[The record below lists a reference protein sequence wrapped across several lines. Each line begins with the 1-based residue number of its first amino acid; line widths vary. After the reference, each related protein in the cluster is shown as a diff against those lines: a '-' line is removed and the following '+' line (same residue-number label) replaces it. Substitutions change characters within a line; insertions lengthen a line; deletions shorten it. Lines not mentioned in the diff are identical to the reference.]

1 MRRPAVA
8 SRNARVAGA
17 VGRVSLSAV
26 ETSVEAPGV
35 ARTSARGTAAAFC
48 FALLVAATG
57 ARAGAQESPAPSA
70 RPLPWVNPAR
80 CLPRCAAEPDTP
92 LTRLDDRGR
101 ATRAG
106 KHRVADV
113 AVEPLQALLAGAQAA
128 GFRLRISSAFRSYR
142 EQARLF
148 RTIKERGRAARPGH
162 SEHQLGTTID
172 LRLPSTK
179 AIVWLAEHAGE
190 HGFALSYPPGQQ
202 RVTGYR
208 PEPWHIRYVGPQL
221 GRELHDRAMTLEQL
235 FRSRPGLG
243 VSGDCADCPD
253 ALSRARCGPLT
264 VAGTCQG
271 TVLAWCFDGA
281 ANAVD
286 CSQSHEACRPAGEGH
301 EATCTPADPA
311 EPAAK

>member
-1 MRRPAVA
+1 VKTPDEAIGGLA
-8 SRNARVAGA
+8 TFARAAAAALFFVVLVAG
-17 VGRVSLSAV
+17 
-26 ETSVEAPGV
+26 
-35 ARTSARGTAAAFC
+35 TA
-48 FALLVAATG
+48 
-57 ARAGAQESPAPSA
+57 ARAGAQESPPASA
-70 RPLPWVNPAR
+70 QPLPWVNPAR

-92 LTRLDDRGR
+92 LTRLDDRAR
-101 ATRAG
+101 AARAG
-106 KHRVADV
+106 KHRVAALV
-113 AVEPLQALLAGAQAA
+113 VQPLQALLADAQAA
-128 GFRLRISSAFRSYR
+128 GFRLRISSAFRSYK

-179 AIVWLAEHAGE
+179 AILWLAEHAGE

-208 PEPWHIRYVGPQL
+208 PEPWHVRYVGAQL
-221 GRELHDRAMTLEQL
+221 GRELHDRGMTLEQL

-253 ALSRARCGPLT
+253 ALSRARCGRLT
-264 VAGTCQG
+264 VAGTCEG
-271 TVLAWCFDGA
+271 TVLSWCFDGA

-286 CSQSHEACRPAGEGH
+286 CSQSHEVCRPASDAA
-301 EATCTPADPA
+301 EASCAPADPA
-311 EPAAK
+311 EPTAK